1 MDKFLASLGIVGII
15 SFLLFGLAQ
24 LFVGTMGID
33 YHFGSFWAV
42 VSFILA
48 IVFRF
53 TLPVTIGSY
62 FGALNVLG
70 WDWYFALAFA
80 APGLLFILPATV
92 GVLLSSLAKSR

>member
-1 MDKFLASLGIVGII
+1 MDKFLASLGVVGII

-33 YHFGSFWAV
+33 HHFGGFWAT

>member
-1 MDKFLASLGIVGII
+1 MDKFFASLGTVGII
-15 SFLLFGLAQ
+15 LFLLFGLAQ
-24 LFVGTMGID
+24 LFVGTWGID
-33 YHFGSFWAV
+33 YHFGAFWATV
-42 VSFILA
+42 AFILA

-62 FGALNVLG
+62 FGAINVLG

-92 GVLLSSLAKSR
+92 GVLLSSIAKSR